1 MSDLLYNCY
10 KDTRNLVWKI
20 LTKYNVVDF
29 PVKIKA
35 LAQELGVNV
44 NQVNRLPNNM
54 YAVSY
59 THNDV
64 THIDYVSSGNINTD
78 RFTVA
83 HELGHLLL
91 RHRADKAYS
100 EYQEEQANIFASRL
114 LAPMIIINE
123 FAPNSPEDLA
133 KLFGLSLESATIRYN
148 RYLEIKERDKFLTST
163 LEREYY
169 NIYKLRHSEE

>member
-35 LAQELGVNV
+35 FAQELGVNV

-114 LAPMIIINE
+114 LAPMIIVRE
-123 FAPNSPEDLA
+123 HDPKTPEDLA
-133 KLFGLSLESATIRYN
+133 RIFGLSLESATIRYN
-148 RYLEIKERDKFLTST
+148 RYLEVKYRNKFLTSE